1 MEELKKKYD
10 QMLKDIETSRIFDG
24 RGTGVDVYICEKCGE
39 RFYTQYRAKGITP
52 FTIGCRFC
60 KAAIMSHKTTIYYE
74 KLIKMA
80 KLGLISDKKLH
91 RWVRPTYEQMIK
103 LSQDMQQHVLN
114 GGLVLKEELE

>member
-10 QMLKDIETSRIFDG
+10 QMLKDIETSRMFDG

-52 FTIGCRFC
+52 FTIECRFC
-60 KAAIMSHKTTIYYE
+60 KAAIMSHKTTISYAKWI
-74 KLIKMA
+74 KLA
-80 KLGLISDKKLH
+80 RLGLISDTKLH
-91 RWVRPTYEQMIK
+91 SWVRPTYEQMIK
-103 LSQDMQQHVLN
+103 LSPDTQQHVLN